1 MEAISPK
8 SIKTASTQ
16 ALLDLWDATEG
27 APYTPELPTVRGW
40 IMDELQRRDPAA
52 YAAWQDVDPFADPE
66 HDTPR
71 CWFTI

>member
-1 MEAISPK
+1 MRITTPAAVRAAD
-8 SIKTASTQ
+8 TAR
-16 ALLDLWDATEG
+16 LLDLWDITET

-71 CWFTI
+71 CWFTV

>member
-8 SIKTASTQ
+8 SIRTASVK

-52 YAAWQDVDPFADPE
+52 YAAWQDVDPITDPE

-71 CWFTI
+71 CWFSA